1 MCKHYDIAVD
11 MRLSGAELLK
21 DAPAAVRICNGI
33 GPDWF
38 PAWLRW
44 AVTKVNITLE
54 PASWIHD
61 MEYERGGGVVDRFM
75 ADARFLVNCFR
86 CACFFHSAK
95 SLRRYRNMLQAL
107 LLFAALRLGGQA
119 AFAWH

>member
-1 MCKHYDIAVD
+1 MCKHYNIAVD

-21 DAPAAVRICNGI
+21 DTPTAVRICNGI
-33 GPDWF
+33 GPAWF
-38 PAWLRW
+38 PAWFRW

-61 MEYERGGGVVDRFM
+61 MEYELGGGVFDRFM
-75 ADARFLVNCFR
+75 ADLRFLCNCFR

-95 SLRRYRNMLQAL
+95 SLRRYRNMLQAV
-107 LLFAALRLGGQA
+107 LLFVVLRLGGQA